1 MEKLNLE
8 KRAKTVLISTDMKKT
23 SKVYTYTETIDSAK
37 KILLF

>member
-8 KRAKTVLISTDMKKT
+8 KRSKTVLISIDMKKT
-23 SKVYTYTETIDSAK
+23 SKTIDSAK